1 VTKRQ
6 VSVKEGQVFT
16 CSNPVCGRTF
26 SVPLKVV
33 DARLNDHEPYSACPH
48 CLGRIASD
56 VCPRDEDSA
65 TNVSVDNVNIKREQS
80 TDFGRSVEGP
90 VAKCAYHLG
99 FLNERSSQD
108 KIPEDCMVC
117 ENIVK
122 CMLKSIRD

>member
-1 VTKRQ
+1 MANCKVTFE
-6 VSVKEGQVFT
+6 EGQVFT

-26 SVPLKVV
+26 SVPMKVV

-48 CLGRIASD
+48 CLVRIASD
-56 VCPRDEDSA
+56 ASPSDDDSA
-65 TNVSVDNVNIKREQS
+65 TNVSVGNVNIKLKQPTKFE
-80 TDFGRSVEGP
+80 RSVEGP

-99 FLNERSSQD
+99 FLSERSGQD
-108 KIPEDCMVC
+108 KIPEDCLVC